1 MENEYG
7 AVIERGEIIEIENNL
22 YVVRSL
28 TRSGVITPPMR
39 AADGTTYRNGD
50 RVYFFMFADGNGRI
64 IAGL

>member
-7 AVIERGEIIEIENNL
+7 AVIERGEIIESENNL

-28 TRSGVITPPMR
+28 TRSGVTTPPMR

-50 RVYFFMFADGNGRI
+50 RVYFFMFDDGNGRI

>member
-7 AVIERGEIIEIENNL
+7 AVIERGEIIESENNL

-39 AADGTTYRNGD
+39 ATDGTKYHIGD
-50 RVYFFMFADGNGRI
+50 RVYFFMFDDGNGRI
-64 IAGL
+64 IAGR

>member
-7 AVIERGEIIEIENNL
+7 AVIERGEIIESENNL

-39 AADGTTYRNGD
+39 ATDGI
-50 RVYFFMFADGNGRI
+50 YFFMFDDGNGRI